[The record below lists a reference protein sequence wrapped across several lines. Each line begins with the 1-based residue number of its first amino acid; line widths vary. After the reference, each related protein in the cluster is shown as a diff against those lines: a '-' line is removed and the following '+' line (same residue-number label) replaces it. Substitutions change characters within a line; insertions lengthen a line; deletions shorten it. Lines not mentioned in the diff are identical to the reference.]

1 MKNCWIL
8 IFVLPFFGFSQVTL
22 FSSDFNTGLPSN
34 VINLDDDNL
43 QVDSLIIYLQGAYHV
58 VLHPDSTGGND
69 SCLAA
74 ASYFENGT
82 QARNFLI
89 LPAYKLASFGN
100 FLRFQAKSQDATYYD
115 SFEVLYSRNG
125 TNPMDFSD
133 TIIFAD
139 SLVSPYWENYE
150 INLDML
156 AGDSVHLAIHHN
168 GNNGFI
174 FYLDNVSLVREDPTS
189 LEELSIDMTV
199 YPNPTS
205 DRVLIKVD
213 ADEIWLQDINGKFL
227 TELKNGLN
235 DVTVYPTGLYFIR
248 ARKNGISGV
257 RKLLIQH

>member
-8 IFVLPFFGFSQVTL
+8 LFVLPFLGFSQVTL
-22 FSSDFNTGLPSN
+22 FDSDFNTGLPGN
-34 VINLDDDNL
+34 VILLDDDNL
-43 QVDSLIIYLQGAYHV
+43 QVDSSISYLQGSFHV
-58 VLHPDSTGGND
+58 VLYPDSTGGSD

-82 QARNFLI
+82 QARNFFI
-89 LPAYKLASFGN
+89 LPAYQLASFGN
-100 FLRFQAKSQDATYYD
+100 FLRFQAKSQDATFYE
-115 SFEVLYSRNG
+115 SFEVLYSRSG

-189 LEELSIDMTV
+189 LVEHRIDLSL

-205 DRVLIKVD
+205 AWIQVEAD
-213 ADEIWLQDINGKFL
+213 ADEIWLQDISGKRV
-227 TELKNGLN
+227 TELNPGFN
-235 DVTVYPTGLYFIR
+235 DVSLYPAGLYFVHV
-248 ARKNGISGV
+248 RKNGFSGAS
-257 RKLLIQH
+257 KLLIQH